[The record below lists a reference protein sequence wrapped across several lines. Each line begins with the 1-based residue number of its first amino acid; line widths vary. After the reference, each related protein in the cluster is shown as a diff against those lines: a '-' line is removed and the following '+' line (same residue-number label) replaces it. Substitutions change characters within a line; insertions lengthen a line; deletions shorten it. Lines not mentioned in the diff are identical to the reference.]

1 MNKRGWSDKQVEDCI
16 RYLPKVTD
24 DRDPRDIYQ
33 NVSMKIKQKRRKAVI
48 MPGFAAV
55 AAALVLFLLISPEV
69 FDKNPGKEIAL
80 EEKRDPDTARTAGNN
95 DQAGIAAKI
104 GPTDN
109 SGDKQPAGILSM
121 DESKESASALYEE
134 EVAGDQAAV
143 TVWVPSKDV
152 NYLVPISVTVPN
164 EKGTNWLDHFK
175 TAMVSLKETEWGLSD
190 YYPLNA
196 EFSLNGE
203 DTLVVD
209 VPAGHQFGM
218 STLTEG
224 FLMDS
229 LNDNLASNSTVTK
242 LEFRTDGKPG
252 ISLSHMGDITTRP
265 VNRQKNRAYFFA
277 SQEAPGLPY
286 LVPSREQYPDIAK
299 ALDVM
304 KTSSEDGVFLASI
317 PTAMDIKDVA
327 QHGDILSLT
336 LADKAVLENN
346 PENQQSFEAILMA
359 AKEFGF
365 KEVKIE
371 NAPIPQ
377 LGPFNLAAG
386 NKVPIGPNKM
396 NIQ

>member
-55 AAALVLFLLISPEV
+55 AAALVLFLLISPE
-69 FDKNPGKEIAL
+69 FLDKNPGKEIAL

-95 DQAGIAAKI
+95 DQAGIAAKN
-104 GPTDN
+104 GPADKA
-109 SGDKQPAGILSM
+109 SDKQTAGIM
-121 DESKESASALYEE
+121 AMPDSKESASALYEE
-134 EVAGDQAAV
+134 DVAGDQAAV

-164 EKGTNWLDHFK
+164 EKGTNWLDHF
-175 TAMVSLKETEWGLSD
+175 TAAVNGLQETEWGLSD

-196 EFSLNGE
+196 KLSLEGE
-203 DTLVVD
+203 DTLLVD
-209 VPAGHQFGM
+209 LPASSLPIQG
-218 STLTEG
+218 SAPENNLI
-224 FLMDS
+224 DS
-229 LNDNLASNSTVTK
+229 LNNNLASNSTVTTIK
-242 LEFRTDGKPG
+242 FMTDGNPG
-252 ISLSHMGDITTRP
+252 ISLSHTGDITTLK
-265 VNRQKNRAYFFA
+265 VDRQKNRAYFFA
-277 SQEAPGLPY
+277 RQEAPGMPY

-304 KTSSEDGVFLASI
+304 KTGSEDGVFLASI
-317 PTAMDIKDVA
+317 PTSLDIKEVA
-327 QHGDILSLT
+327 PNGDMLSLT
-336 LADKAVLENN
+336 LADKAVLEDN
-346 PENQQSFEAILMA
+346 PENQHSFEAILMA

-396 NIQ
+396 HIQ